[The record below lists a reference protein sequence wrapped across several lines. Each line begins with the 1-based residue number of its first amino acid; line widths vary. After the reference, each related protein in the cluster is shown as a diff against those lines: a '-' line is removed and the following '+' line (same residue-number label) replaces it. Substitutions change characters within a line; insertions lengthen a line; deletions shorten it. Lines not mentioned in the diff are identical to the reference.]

1 MPRRKRLTDAG
12 IARLRPEAREY
23 TVWDTGIAGLGV
35 RVRPSGNRT
44 YVYHRKSAAGVRKM
58 SFGPAMLRGVEDVRR
73 ACLEAAAATVE
84 TDRTVREQAPLF
96 RNFAAGPWKA
106 DCYDRCKPST
116 QAGYRSMLK
125 RQLLP
130 VFGLRHLD
138 RIARIAVVRWFEA
151 YSRTAPGNANHALAL
166 LQQILNHA
174 ISCGHIEANPARGIR
189 RNPGATLTRFL
200 SREEIHR
207 LHRVLDGH
215 AAGSDSQL
223 QQADIIRLLL
233 LTGCRKT
240 EIVRLRRDEVKD
252 DRLELRDSKTGPR
265 TVLLNAPARE
275 IVERWTQRGN
285 SPWVFPSVREP
296 ARPRYRELRLWYLVR
311 REAGIED
318 ARLHDLRHTVASQ
331 AVMNG
336 VPLPVVACLLGHS
349 NVRMTLRYAHVGD
362 REIEAAAERVGKT
375 ITEILGR

>member
-12 IARLRPEAREY
+12 IAKLRPEAREY

-35 RVRPSGNRT
+35 RRVRPSGNRT

-58 SFGPAMLRGVEDVRR
+58 SFGPAMLGRIEDVRR

-84 TDRTVREQAPLF
+84 TDRNVREPAPLF
-96 RNFAAGPWKA
+96 RDFVTCPWKA

-116 QAGYRSMLK
+116 QAGYRSILK

-130 VFGLRHLD
+130 VFGSRRLD

-151 YSRTAPGNANHALAL
+151 YSRTAPGSANHARAL

-200 SREEIHR
+200 SREEIRR

-215 AAGSDSQL
+215 AAGSASQS

-233 LTGCRKT
+233 LTGCRKN
-240 EIVRLRRDEVKD
+240 EIVRLRRDEAKD
-252 DRLELRDSKTGPR
+252 DRLELRDQPR
-265 TVLLNAPARE
+265 P
-275 IVERWTQRGN
+275 
-285 SPWVFPSVREP
+285 VREP
-296 ARPRYRELRLWYLVR
+296 SR
-311 REAGIED
+311 
-318 ARLHDLRHTVASQ
+318 
-331 AVMNG
+331 
-336 VPLPVVACLLGHS
+336 
-349 NVRMTLRYAHVGD
+349 
-362 REIEAAAERVGKT
+362 
-375 ITEILGR
+375 